1 MAKGPTSPYEPF
13 DRTIRIKVLGRP
25 VELPD
30 NNTLLR
36 GFSYLYPSQ
45 VACGKFCWNAECNN
59 SKFFFRLPGED
70 VERKAR
76 MCRFKPR
83 EGMEITALSAEL
95 KYALRDVLAGEPE
108 EEDEEEAPTAAV
120 TATRE

>member
-59 SKFFFRLPGED
+59 SKFFFRLPGD
-70 VERKAR
+70 PQYMVPNQKD
-76 MCRFKPR
+76 RFVLSL
-83 EGMEITALSAEL
+83 ALQ
-95 KYALRDVLAGEPE
+95 
-108 EEDEEEAPTAAV
+108 
-120 TATRE
+120 